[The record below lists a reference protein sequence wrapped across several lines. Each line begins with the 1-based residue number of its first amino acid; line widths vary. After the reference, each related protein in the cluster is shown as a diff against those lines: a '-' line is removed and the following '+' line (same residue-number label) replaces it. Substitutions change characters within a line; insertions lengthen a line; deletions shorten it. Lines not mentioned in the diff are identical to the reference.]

1 MPNAVILV
9 PFNPGFTLRNAVLS
23 RRALTRHLNVRSR
36 KNSRFA
42 GLEVM
47 KGHSLRGAK
56 EPRSQGAKE
65 PRSQGARRWET
76 GSQRLGVEL
85 RRRKK
90 SRHHPRL
97 YFSSNTPVLLTP
109 WLLLADASSGPDA
122 IKLRFPLVVAGRQQI
137 CGGLTI
143 IAVAC
148 KSMLMECPD

>member
-42 GLEVM
+42 GLEGM

-65 PRSQGARRWET
+65 PRTQEMGDRKSEA
-76 GSQRLGVEL
+76 GSRVEAP
-85 RRRKK
+85 KK
-90 SRHHPRL
+90 KKADT
-97 YFSSNTPVLLTP
+97 TPPIIFLLQH
-109 WLLLADASSGPDA
+109 ADAP
-122 IKLRFPLVVAGRQQI
+122 
-137 CGGLTI
+137 
-143 IAVAC
+143 
-148 KSMLMECPD
+148 